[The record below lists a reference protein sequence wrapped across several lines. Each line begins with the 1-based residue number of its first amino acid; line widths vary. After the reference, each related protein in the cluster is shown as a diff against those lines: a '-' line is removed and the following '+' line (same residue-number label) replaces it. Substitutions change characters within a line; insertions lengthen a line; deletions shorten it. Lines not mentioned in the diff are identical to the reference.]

1 MKSLRIIR
9 PTAQVLRAVTSS
21 ASSTANGRQYS
32 TSPPNARLNIPT
44 DFSTTPILSHSSQS
58 ALRNPELS
66 AEVRNS
72 TTKRMNLF
80 QAINDALST
89 ALATDDSVLLFG
101 EDVAF
106 GGVFRCSMNLSQ
118 NFGSDRVFNTPL
130 TEQGILGFGIGLA
143 AEGMRPVAEIQFA
156 DYVYPAF
163 DQLVNE
169 AAKYRYRD
177 GANGRGVGGLTVRM
191 PCGGVGH
198 GALYH
203 SQSPES
209 LFTHIPGLRVIMP
222 RGPIQAKGLLLSAI
236 ASNDPCI
243 FMEPKA
249 LYRAAVEQV
258 PVSSYTLPLSSAEI
272 LKPGSDVTV
281 VSYGHPLYTCSAAI
295 EHIEKDMGLS
305 VELIDLRTVYPW
317 DKETVLKSV
326 RKTGRCVV
334 VHESMINAGIGAEV
348 AAAIQEDKETFLRL
362 EAPVKRCAGWSIH
375 MPLLYEKLN
384 IPDVT
389 RVYDSIKQVTEIK
402 PLLEVGAAGFGR
414 VPLLLY
420 APFTSMLKPNA
431 RDHTLNHSPM
441 LVGYSSVVTTED
453 AQPICRKAW

>member
-1 MKSLRIIR
+1 MISLKIIR

-21 ASSTANGRQYS
+21 ACSTASGRQYS

-44 DFSTTPILSHSSQS
+44 DFSTTLILSHSSQS
-58 ALRNPELS
+58 ALKNAELS
-66 AEVRNS
+66 PEVRNG

-177 GANGRGVGGLTVRM
+177 GANGRSVGGLTVRM

-198 GALYH
+198 GALY
-203 SQSPES
+203 
-209 LFTHIPGLRVIMP
+209 
-222 RGPIQAKGLLLSAI
+222 
-236 ASNDPCI
+236 
-243 FMEPKA
+243 
-249 LYRAAVEQV
+249 
-258 PVSSYTLPLSSAEI
+258 
-272 LKPGSDVTV
+272 
-281 VSYGHPLYTCSAAI
+281 
-295 EHIEKDMGLS
+295 
-305 VELIDLRTVYPW
+305 
-317 DKETVLKSV
+317 V
-326 RKTGRCVV
+326 RLCGVFQF
-334 VHESMINAGIGAEV
+334 I
-348 AAAIQEDKETFLRL
+348 
-362 EAPVKRCAGWSIH
+362 
-375 MPLLYEKLN
+375 
-384 IPDVT
+384 
-389 RVYDSIKQVTEIK
+389 
-402 PLLEVGAAGFGR
+402 
-414 VPLLLY
+414 
-420 APFTSMLKPNA
+420 
-431 RDHTLNHSPM
+431 
-441 LVGYSSVVTTED
+441 
-453 AQPICRKAW
+453 